1 VKKLSDVELEVKS
14 LQDLQTIITEAKKWK
29 IKLVV
34 IGGYAVQA
42 HATLWT

>member
-1 VKKLSDVELEVKS
+1 MKKLSDVELEVKS

-29 IKLVV
+29 IKLAATS
-34 IGGYAVQA
+34 GYAVQA